1 MRVAI
6 YVRVSTQRQAQA
18 NTSAPQLERLRAHLQ
33 AEHFQLLEQD
43 VFDDEGYSGASLKR
57 PALDRLRDAAAQGLY
72 DRLLLT
78 SPDRLARNYV
88 HQVLL
93 LEELQSHGCKVEFL
107 DRPLSQDPHDQLLL
121 QVRGAVAEYE
131 RTLIVERT
139 RRGRLAKLKAG
150 SLLPWTVP
158 PYGYRTDPDRPRDP
172 RTVRVDQAQAA
183 IVQEIFAR
191 YLRPGVSLYSLA
203 NELHSRSVLTPRG
216 QQLWNLGTLRGILS
230 NPAYTGLLYAQRKE
244 PKPVANRRSPL
255 RPVGQTKYRY
265 VAQSPEHWLLV
276 ARIPSLVTQEQFEHV
291 QEKLSLNQRCAR
303 RNNHA
308 TEYLLRALVSCG
320 HCQLAATG
328 RARGT
333 YVYYVCKGKGPAIWS
348 RREQKCP
355 GRLIRADQLDDLVW
369 RDLSDVLQ
377 HPDSLQYALERAHGA
392 HWEPDHLQKRRAQL
406 QAGQAQLQRQLE
418 RLTEAYLSG
427 VVSLAE
433 YQRRREGI
441 EQQAQSLGQTE
452 RRLTADANQQS
463 QVASLVRSVEDFATR
478 VRGSLEQASFEQKRQ
493 LVELLIDRVIVTD
506 DQVEVRY
513 VIPTTQ
519 ASEQTRF
526 CHLRTDYLGLI

>member
-1 MRVAI
+1 MKVAI

-18 NTSAPQLERLRAHLQ
+18 QTGAPQLERLRAHLQ
-33 AEHFQLLEQD
+33 AENYQLPD
-43 VFDDEGYSGASLKR
+43 RDIFDDEGYSGASLKR
-57 PALDRLRDAAAQGLY
+57 PALDRLRDAVAQGLY
-72 DRLLLT
+72 DRVLIT

-150 SLLPWTVP
+150 SLLPWTLP

-172 RTVRVDQAQAA
+172 RTVRVDQAQGA

-191 YLRPGVSLYSLA
+191 YLQPGVSLYSLA
-203 NELHSRSVLTPRG
+203 NELHARGVLTPRG
-216 QQLWNLGTLRGILS
+216 QRLWNLGTLRGILS

-244 PKPVANRRSPL
+244 PKPVASRRSPL

-265 VAQSPEHWLLV
+265 VAQPPEHWLLV
-276 ARIPSLVTQEQFEHV
+276 AQIPSLVSQEQFEQV

-308 TEYLLRALVSCG
+308 TDYLLRALVSCG
-320 HCQLAATG
+320 HCQLTATG
-328 RARGT
+328 RARGS
-333 YVYYVCKGKGPAIWS
+333 YAYYVCKGKGPAIWS

-355 GRLIRADQLDDLVW
+355 GRSIPADQLDDLVW
-369 RDLSDVLQ
+369 RGLCDVLQ
-377 HPDSLQYALERAHGA
+377 HPESLRYALERAHGG

-406 QAGQAQLQRQLE
+406 QAGQSQLQRQLE

-441 EQQAQSLGQTE
+441 EQQAQILEQTE
-452 RRLTADANQQS
+452 RQLAADSKQQS
-463 QVASLVRSVEDFATR
+463 QVASLVRSIEDFATR

-506 DQVEVRY
+506 DQVEIRY
-513 VIPTTQ
+513 VIPTTP
-519 ASEQTRF
+519 ASEQTHF
-526 CHLRTDYLGLI
+526 CHLRTDYFGSI